1 MSKNEIREVVRLQ
14 FNGIARMLS
23 DQGLE
28 LKITDDAIDWLASA
42 GFDPAYGARPIKRA
56 IQRYVLNHLSE
67 LILSEKVSNDQAIM
81 VDVEADQLTF
91 SN

>member
-1 MSKNEIREVVRLQ
+1 MQ
-14 FNGIARMLS
+14 FNGISKMLS

-28 LKITDDAIDWLASA
+28 LKITDGAIDWLASA

-67 LILSEKVSNDQAIM
+67 LILSEKVSRVRAIM
-81 VDVEADQLTF
+81 VDVEDGQLTF